1 MRGKYAIIK
10 LAMSVVKSRGAAR
23 VKLTFNG
30 ERRGWCARGRAAGS
44 HVRVVRSVL
53 TYR

>member
-10 LAMSVVKSRGAAR
+10 LAISVVKSRGAAR

-30 ERRGWCARGRAAGS
+30 ERRKRVVRVAGS

>member
-30 ERRGWCARGRAAGS
+30 ERGGGGMVCEGAHSRKS
-44 HVRVVRSVL
+44 RS
-53 TYR
+53 RC